1 MAVKDCKY
9 DEYFFS
15 SAYEHMI
22 TLPPDLFPIYTN
34 DYSFCIILRWI
45 QNSFL
50 KELRWLRVHQ
60 VIWE

>member
-1 MAVKDCKY
+1 MAVKDSNMMN
-9 DEYFFS
+9 YFFS

-22 TLPPDLFPIYTN
+22 TLPSDLFPLYTN

-50 KELRWLRVHQ
+50 KELR
-60 VIWE
+60 

>member
-50 KELRWLRVHQ
+50 KELR
-60 VIWE
+60 